1 MGLKNAEKTTMIEDT
16 KKTVAF
22 RDLGCMD
29 YQEAWTYQENLFA
42 EIVAKKIQNRNL
54 PEDQQIT
61 TPNYLLFV
69 EHPHVYT
76 LGKSGK
82 PEHLL
87 LDAEGLTS
95 HQATYY
101 KINRGGDIT
110 YHGPGQLVG
119 YPILDLDHFFTD
131 IHRYLRYL
139 EEAIIL
145 TLAEY
150 GVPAGRI
157 DGLTGVW
164 LDHDTL
170 KNPRKICALGVKSSR
185 WVTMHG
191 FAFNLNVDLSYFGH
205 IVPCGIDDK
214 AVTSLHLELGRPVAV
229 EEVKQKVKK
238 HLATLFEI
246 NLIEDE

>member
-1 MGLKNAEKTTMIEDT
+1 MKEDT

-22 RDLGCMD
+22 RDLGSMD

-42 EIVAKKIQNRNL
+42 DIVAKKIQNRNL

-87 LDAEGLTS
+87 LDENGLAS
-95 HQATYY
+95 HAATYY

-119 YPILDLDHFFTD
+119 YPIHIAHPAPRNTNTP
-131 IHRYLRYL
+131 HRNRKESRHLCADWHSR
-139 EEAIIL
+139 
-145 TLAEY
+145 
-150 GVPAGRI
+150 
-157 DGLTGVW
+157 VW
-164 LDHDTL
+164 RRHCR
-170 KNPRKICALGVKSSR
+170 PP
-185 WVTMHG
+185 W
-191 FAFNLNVDLSYFGH
+191 
-205 IVPCGIDDK
+205 
-214 AVTSLHLELGRPVAV
+214 PVAR
-229 EEVKQKVKK
+229 
-238 HLATLFEI
+238 HGLGLAQTCL
-246 NLIEDE
+246 

>member
-1 MGLKNAEKTTMIEDT
+1 MIEDT

-22 RDLGCMD
+22 LDLGCMD
-29 YQEAWTYQENLFA
+29 YQEAWTYQENLFSA
-42 EIVAKKIQNRNL
+42 IVAQKIQNRNL
-54 PEDQQIT
+54 PEDQQTT

-87 LDAEGLTS
+87 LDATGLEA
-95 HQATYY
+95 HAATYY

-157 DGLTGVW
+157 EGLTGVW

-191 FAFNLNVDLSYFGH
+191 FAFNVNVDLSYFGH

-214 AVTSLHLELGRPVAV
+214 AVTSLHLELGRPVDV
-229 EEVKQKVKK
+229 QEVKEKVKK
-238 HLATLFEI
+238 HLAALFEM
-246 NLIEDE
+246 NLIETE